1 MVPNKEIVLR
11 NQNKCFPLKRKSKKS
26 MLATFI
32 YIFKKIQ
39 EKLVSYEKLQI
50 WDKEQL
56 SSDDRHN

>member
-1 MVPNKEIVLR
+1 
-11 NQNKCFPLKRKSKKS
+11 